1 MVANGVLI
9 FEMVWQQMDD
19 ERPGNGEP
27 NGWQQPN
34 GSVGQEPR
42 DLERFFPLVN
52 SIARRTLR
60 GELPAFDYG
69 DAVATGL
76 LALVKSEKRVSV
88 DERGFISYASLR
100 VRGAI
105 LDAIHELRSGPP
117 STVSLGSTDGRHGN
131 ARGSFDVADGS
142 CYSSPEWL
150 LTGARRSGNCAKPSR
165 CFGPGTTGH
174 HPSLLEGGDRARR
187 GEQAA
192 HIAGS
197 RVAVGEAGPAKAT
210 GPVGRSERLRRL
222 GGGLAPRPITSARP
236 LPDGHPRPGIRLGHR
251 EELIRQVARTAQA
264 DGQVLGSLVVRQV
277 SDGGGPRVR
286 PDACTSMPGSVLV
299 ASPSITRRLR
309 DARPPSWRR
318 SRASA
323 ETAAASCAWSLR
335 RNPGGR
341 PVPSLRGG
349 PPRCRPAS

>member
-88 DERGFISYASLR
+88 DQRGFISYASLR

-105 LDAIHELRSGPP
+105 LDAIQELRSGPP

-142 CYSSPEWL
+142 CYSSPEWVADRREAIRELREAIAL
-150 LTGARRSGNCAKPSR
+150 LRPREQQVIILRYWKEETARDVASR
-165 CFGPGTTGH
+165 LHISPARV
-174 HPSLLEGGDRARR
+174 SQLEKRAR
-187 GEQAA
+187 Q
-192 HIAGS
+192 
-197 RVAVGEAGPAKAT
+197 
-210 GPVGRSERLRRL
+210 RLRAL
-222 GGGLAPRPITSARP
+222 LADPN
-236 LPDGHPRPGIRLGHR
+236 
-251 EELIRQVARTAQA
+251 
-264 DGQVLGSLVVRQV
+264 GS
-277 SDGGGPRVR
+277 G
-286 PDACTSMPGSVLV
+286 A
-299 ASPSITRRLR
+299 
-309 DARPPSWRR
+309 W
-318 SRASA
+318 
-323 ETAAASCAWSLR
+323 AAA
-335 RNPGGR
+335 
-341 PVPSLRGG
+341 
-349 PPRCRPAS
+349 